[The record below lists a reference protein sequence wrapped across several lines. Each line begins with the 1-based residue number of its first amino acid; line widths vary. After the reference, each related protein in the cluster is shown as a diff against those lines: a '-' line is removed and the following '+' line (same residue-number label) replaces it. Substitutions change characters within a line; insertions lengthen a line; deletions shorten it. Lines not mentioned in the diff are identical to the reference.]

1 MNVHKKTER
10 RWKFQLCHNGGL
22 VAVEVISLNDWG
34 ASGIYNEHSFRL
46 QMLGR
51 NPVENFRWKD
61 DLSEPEMTFPVSF
74 VVALQASQPLAVRV
88 SATGCYGVRLT
99 LGDRLDE
106 QPLSLICSL
115 MQPEFGPIFH
125 PH

>member
-1 MNVHKKTER
+1 
-10 RWKFQLCHNGGL
+10 
-22 VAVEVISLNDWG
+22 
-34 ASGIYNEHSFRL
+34 
-46 QMLGR
+46 MLGR

-61 DLSEPEMTFPVSF
+61 DLSEPEMSFPVSF

-106 QPLSLICSL
+106 NRSVSFATRCSLSLDRSSTRTKY
-115 MQPEFGPIFH
+115 FY
-125 PH
+125 